1 MGNLRRVGRLLAKD
15 LRLGPRSPLV
25 LWALILPVAMT
36 LLLRGVFGGLLDPD
50 PRLGIADAGDSDVV
64 ELATAFDGLAVRT
77 YPDARAL
84 QSAVADGAVDAGI
97 ALPAGFDDAVRRGDQ
112 PPLQLWISGQSGMP
126 ARGTVMAAILGIM
139 RDVSAATPPVEV
151 EVVTLGEPGLP
162 IERRLLP
169 LLVIMAVA
177 IAGGMVP
184 AASLVEEK
192 EKRTLQALLVS
203 PASTGEVLL
212 AKGLLGWILAMAAGV
227 VTLALNDA
235 FGADPLATLLGI
247 AIGGVMMAQ
256 VGLLLGCWAP
266 DTNTLF
272 AAWKGGALLLLY
284 PVVTWLWPQLP
295 AWIAQLGPTYYF
307 LQPIFAV
314 SVEGA
319 GLRDVAGNLA
329 IAAAI
334 CVVLVPVVAIT
345 GRWLQR
351 RLGEGSAHA
360 SKQRAEPVAAAQS

>member
-1 MGNLRRVGRLLAKD
+1 MNLRRVGRLLAKD

-25 LWALILPVAMT
+25 LWALVLPVALT
-36 LLLRGVFGGLLDPD
+36 LLLRAVFGGLLDPH
-50 PRLGIADAGDSDVV
+50 PRLGITDAGSSAA
-64 ELATAFDGLAVRT
+64 LALANDFDGLEVRT
-77 YPDARAL
+77 YPDGDAL

-97 ALPAGFDDAVRRGDQ
+97 ALPPGFDAAVRRGDQ
-112 PPLQLWISGQSGMP
+112 PPLQLWISGRSGM
-126 ARGTVMAAILGIM
+126 ASRGTVIAAILGIM
-139 RDVSAATPPVEV
+139 RDLSGAAPPVEV
-151 EVVTLGEPGLP
+151 EVVSLGEPGLP
-162 IERRLLP
+162 MDLRLLP
-169 LLVIMAVA
+169 LLVIVAVA

-203 PASTGEVLL
+203 PTSVNEVLL

-227 VTLALNDA
+227 VTLALNAA
-235 FGADPLATLLGI
+235 FGAQPLATLLGV
-247 AIGGVMMAQ
+247 AVGAVMMAQ

-284 PVVTWLWPQLP
+284 PVIAWLWPELP
-295 AWIAQLGPTYYF
+295 GWIARLGPTYYF

-319 GLRDVAGNLA
+319 GLRAVGGNLA
-329 IAAAI
+329 IAGLI
-334 CVVLVPVVAIT
+334 CVALTPAVAAM
-345 GRWLQR
+345 GRRLQR
-351 RLGEGSAHA
+351 RLGEGHVRPARQRTTPAPTA
-360 SKQRAEPVAAAQS
+360 S